1 MFIRVVLPAPFSPS
15 RPRISPDSTVRS
27 TESLAMT
34 PGNRLVMPLS
44 SSRSSASGPS
54 RRWSLTVAHDGH
66 RAKGLSSPESEDG
79 SRKTEVGR
87 RKTEV
92 APARLR
98 RYRIPR
104 QQTPPAVGLRGGSR
118 HDQLTAPVLRRTP
131 TNGRRS
137 TPTRGG
143 LAGPAP
149 ARAKLG
155 RATQRKQTPTAHRPG
170 AQTHATRLPPQYAD
184 RRGYGGSSPHPSEAR
199 EINTAEADT
208 NRSPPRP

>member
-1 MFIRVVLPAPFSPS
+1 MVLPAPFSPS

-79 SRKTEVGR
+79 SRKTEV
-87 RKTEV
+87 

-118 HDQLTAPVLRRTP
+118 HDQLTAPVLRRTRHACRP
-131 TNGRRS
+131 S
-137 TPTRGG
+137 TPTGG
-143 LAGPAP
+143 GMAGRPP
-149 ARAKLG
+149 TRAKLG
-155 RATQRKQTPTAHRPG
+155 RST
-170 AQTHATRLPPQYAD
+170 
-184 RRGYGGSSPHPSEAR
+184 PSEAR
-199 EINTAEADT
+199 GDQL
-208 NRSPPRP
+208 NRRIPPPPRGRCPSIQGPHAGRWRYRWRAMPAPRC